1 MGQDTYAHNKAE
13 SPTSGYNSLRFAIEM
28 AKAGMNVAA
37 IGKVVKNSVKGQ
49 VGPVGRVQF
58 QPLVTMIDGIGQ
70 TQDHATV
77 FNLPYFR
84 LSGGHKAVIMDP
96 KEGDVGFVVVADR
109 DISGVKNSK
118 KVSPP
123 GSKRRF
129 NLSDGIYISACLG
142 DAPTCYIQFTDDDK
156 IVISPDNGT
165 TVVTI
170 EKNKVTAA
178 INDLKIVLS
187 PSRIDLGQENAPFQV
202 ETSGGPS
209 SKVFAV
215 V

>member
-1 MGQDTYAHNKAE
+1 MAQDTYAHNKAE
-13 SPTSGYNSLRFAIEM
+13 SPTSPYNSLRFAIEM

-37 IGKVVKNSVKGQ
+37 IGKVVKNSVSGQ

-58 QPLVTMIDGIGQ
+58 QPLVTMIDGIGK

-84 LSGGHKAVIMDP
+84 LTGGDKAIIMDP
-96 KEGDVGFVVVADR
+96 KEGDIGFVVVADR
-109 DISGVKNSK
+109 DSSGVKNSK
-118 KVSPP
+118 KISPP

-129 NLSDGIYISACLG
+129 NLADGIYISACLG
-142 DAPTCYIQFTDDDK
+142 DAPKTYIQFTDDNK

-170 EKNKVTAA
+170 EANKVTAA
-178 INDLKIVLS
+178 IGDFKFVLS
-187 PSRIDLGQENAPFQV
+187 PGRIDLGQENAPYQV
-202 ETSGGPS
+202 ETIAGPS

-215 V
+215 I